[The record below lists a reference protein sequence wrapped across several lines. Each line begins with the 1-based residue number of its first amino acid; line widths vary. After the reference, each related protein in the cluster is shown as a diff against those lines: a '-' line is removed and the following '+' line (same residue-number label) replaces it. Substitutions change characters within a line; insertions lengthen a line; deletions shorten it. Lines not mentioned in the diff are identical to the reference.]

1 MAGTLQSVGD
11 PSLTFGPIVVDY
23 GPKGCTTH
31 FRVTCT
37 TIGPLIG
44 YYNYIVQFGA
54 SGQFHGMGYG
64 NDGITTAMEKR
75 LDVSLPGLPSGF
87 GSIQELFFDQ
97 WELLSNETTQTIF
110 ANPLIVGSTGWMNS
124 NDKTVLSTMSQY
136 GLNILGAVAQANS
149 DYDTTNNVTTSPFV
163 APTDARSLQLEL
175 EIKKGQV
182 EYENPTYVLRHT
194 SYCSPDQSYDS
205 SIENT
210 ETIYSPAELLT
221 EVATGWTYNLP
232 ARLYSKIASIPVQVA
247 PTDEATYYSWG
258 WLKRS
263 TRENVLSNFMIEVS
277 TEYQLALWSNL
288 RYALHPGYPYSQ

>member
-23 GPKGCTTH
+23 GTKGCTTH
-31 FRVTCT
+31 FSVSCM
-37 TIGPLIG
+37 TIGPLIS

-54 SGQFHGMGYG
+54 SGQFHGLGYG
-64 NDGITTAMEKR
+64 NDGVTTAFEKR
-75 LDVSLPGLPSGF
+75 LDVSLPGLPTNF
-87 GSIQELFFDQ
+87 GAISELFFDQ
-97 WELLSNETTQTIF
+97 WELLSNETAQTIF
-110 ANPLIVGSTGWMNS
+110 ANPLIVGSTGWMVE

-136 GLNILGAVAQANS
+136 GLPISGAVDQANS
-149 DYDTTNNVTTSPFV
+149 DYKVTNGTDRIPLYS
-163 APTDARSLQLEL
+163 APTVPKSLQLEI
-175 EIKKGQV
+175 EIKKGQI

-194 SYCSPDQSYDS
+194 SYCSPDQNYDS
-205 SIENT
+205 SINNV

-232 ARLYSKIASIPVQVA
+232 ARLYSKIASIPTQVA

-258 WLKRS
+258 WLKRI
-263 TRENVLSNFMIEVS
+263 TRETVLSNFMIEVS

-288 RYALHPGYPYSQ
+288 RYALHPGYPS